1 MTDDGGQ
8 FVAHINLG
16 LCKAV
21 LGKHDESL
29 HHNQEALRVAVR
41 VGTLF
46 GQSIAVGNLGILA
59 KKQHDYVT
67 AQACLEQVRFLASPV
82 LC

>member
-16 LCKAV
+16 LCNAA
-21 LGKHDESL
+21 LGRHEQSL
-29 HHNQEALRVAVR
+29 HHNQEALRIAVR
-41 VGTLF
+41 MGTLY

-59 KKQHDYVT
+59 KKQKDYVT
-67 AQACLEQVRFLASPV
+67 AQASLEQVPI
-82 LC
+82 